1 VVITKEEF
9 EFRKRQWAEMNRW
22 EREQPPEEHSPEWL
36 LAAMGALHEWLPES
50 TRAEERD
57 PERLGIQ
64 RMNAILERLSR
75 R

>member
-1 VVITKEEF
+1 VTITKEEF
-9 EFRKRQWAEMNRW
+9 ELRKREWAEMNKW

-36 LAAMGALHEWLPES
+36 LAALGALHQWLPES

-57 PERLGIQ
+57 PERRGIQ
-64 RMNAILERLSR
+64 RMNALLEALSR